1 MAKIIVSACLLG
13 CDCRYKGD
21 HCGKEEIIALAKEHT
36 LIPVCP
42 EQFGGLST
50 PRNPAEIIGEK
61 VISNQG
67 KDVTYEYHKGAEMAL
82 KIAKMNRADAAIFK
96 ANSPSCGKGMIY
108 DGTFTGN
115 KIEGNG
121 IAAELFLREGY
132 AVFTEE
138 ELDKLEKTI
147 CGGGKAE

>member
-21 HCGKEEIIALAKEHT
+21 NCGKSEILALAKEHT

-50 PRNPAEIIGEK
+50 PRNPSEIVGEK

-67 KDVTYEYHKGAEMAL
+67 KDVTYEYHKGAEIAL
-82 KIAKMNRADAAIFK
+82 KIAEINQADAVIFK
-96 ANSPSCGKGMIY
+96 ANSPSCGKGIIY

-115 KIEGNG
+115 KREGNG
-121 IAAELFLREGY
+121 VAADLFLKNGY

-138 ELDKLEKTI
+138 ELEELEQHIKE
-147 CGGGKAE
+147 C

>member
-21 HCGKEEIIALAKEHT
+21 NCGKEEILALAKEHT

-50 PRNPAEIIGEK
+50 PRNPSEIVGEK

-67 KDVTYEYHKGAEMAL
+67 KDVTYEYQKGAETAL
-82 KIAKMNRADAAIFK
+82 KIAEINHADAVIFK
-96 ANSPSCGKGMIY
+96 ANSPSCGKGIIY

-115 KIEGNG
+115 KRDGNG
-121 IAAELFLREGY
+121 IAADLFLKNGY

-138 ELDKLEKTI
+138 ELRDLEQFIK
-147 CGGGKAE
+147 ES

>member
-21 HCGKEEIIALAKEHT
+21 NCGNGEILALAKEHT

-50 PRNPAEIIGEK
+50 PRNPSEIVGEK

-67 KDVTYEYHKGAEMAL
+67 KDVTYEYHKGAEIAL
-82 KIAKMNRADAAIFK
+82 KIAEINQADAVIFK
-96 ANSPSCGKGMIY
+96 ANSPSCGKGIIY

-115 KIEGNG
+115 KREGNG
-121 IAAELFLREGY
+121 VAADLFLKNGY
-132 AVFTEE
+132 AVFTEDELE
-138 ELDKLEKTI
+138 ELEELERHIKE
-147 CGGGKAE
+147 C

>member
-21 HCGKEEIIALAKEHT
+21 NCGKEEILALAKEHT

-50 PRNPAEIIGEK
+50 PRNPSEIVGEK

-67 KDVTYEYHKGAEMAL
+67 KDVTYEYQKGAEIAL
-82 KIAKMNRADAAIFK
+82 KIAEINRADAVIFK
-96 ANSPSCGKGMIY
+96 ANSPSCGKGIIY

-115 KIEGNG
+115 KRDGNG
-121 IAAELFLREGY
+121 IAADLFLKNGY

-138 ELDKLEKTI
+138 ELRDLERFIK
-147 CGGGKAE
+147 ES